1 MQEVPEKAEPHSE
14 NLSRNKQIKDQPGTD
29 YRYTP
34 HFKTIT
40 NSGSKRKNKIQ
51 VQILPHETLKILN
64 TQNITGLNKGLL
76 LYRSF
81 GSMFQTEVTAAIL
94 THTAFILNE

>member
-14 NLSRNKQIKDQPGTD
+14 NLSRNKQTKGDQPGID
-29 YRYTP
+29 YRYIR

-51 VQILPHETLKILN
+51 VQTLPHETLKILN

-76 LYRSF
+76 YRSI